1 MNSRRFTLIEL
12 LIVIAI
18 VAILASM
25 LLPALGKAR
34 SSARKTQCTGNLK
47 MYASADLLYA
57 GSFDDY
63 MTPINYGGSDRSYW
77 FNNEAWLTM
86 LGQPPVW
93 SGDRHDMPAGLLC
106 PAKPVPL
113 SNSKWTGNW
122 YAKNHYYPGSDYWG
136 SLYANF
142 STSKLTKLRNAS
154 CKINTMDSGNSEG
167 VVRCDRSE
175 FKLCF
180 PWTEEGQWRAASYRH
195 DAQDQSVV
203 LGRACRNLLP
213 AKLFGDGWGWNTFN
227 LYWVMDK

>member
-1 MNSRRFTLIEL
+1 
-12 LIVIAI
+12 
-18 VAILASM
+18 
-25 LLPALGKAR
+25 
-34 SSARKTQCTGNLK
+34 
-47 MYASADLLYA
+47 
-57 GSFDDY
+57 
-63 MTPINYGGSDRSYW
+63 
-77 FNNEAWLTM
+77 M

-136 SLYANF
+136 SLYVNF
-142 STSKLTKLRNAS
+142 STSKLTKLRSAS

-195 DAQDQSVV
+195 DA
-203 LGRACRNLLP
+203 RINLSFWDGHVETFSP

>member
-1 MNSRRFTLIEL
+1 
-12 LIVIAI
+12 
-18 VAILASM
+18 
-25 LLPALGKAR
+25 
-34 SSARKTQCTGNLK
+34 

-122 YAKNHYYPGSDYWG
+122 YAKNRYYPGSDYWG

-154 CKINTMDSGNSEG
+154 CKINTMDSGNSKG

-175 FKLCF
+175 FKLC
-180 PWTEEGQWRAASYRH
+180 S
-195 DAQDQSVV
+195 S
-203 LGRACRNLLP
+203 GRKRGSGAPLPTGTMPGSICRSGTGVQTFSP
-213 AKLFGDGWGWNTFN
+213 AKLFGDGWG
-227 LYWVMDK
+227 